1 MKHRERGSGRAPG
14 KVFEPKGTK
23 MDLFSYIDTLT
34 NKSIAVVG
42 IGVSNRPLLELLLEK
57 GLDVTACDQ
66 RSLEQMGELGQEL
79 LKKGCRLK
87 LGKDYL
93 EDLDQD
99 VIFRTPG
106 LMPFDPHLEEARRRG
121 SLITSEMEVFLQI
134 CPCKVIAVTGS
145 DGKTTTTT
153 IISELLKAAGYTVH
167 LGGNIGHPL
176 LCDTP
181 KMKPEDY
188 AVLEL
193 SSFQLHSM
201 FCRPDVAVITNLTP
215 NHLDKHKDFQDYID
229 AKRAIYENQGSEGRL
244 ILNADDPHTEYYRS
258 FAPGKVS
265 YFSDKQR
272 VEQGTALIDGWLCRV
287 SGRETEPIVRAEEI
301 RIPGEHNV
309 LNYLAAF
316 EALRGLVS
324 ADICRETARSFPGVP
339 HRLELVRE
347 LHGVKYI
354 NDSIGSS
361 PTRTIAGLR
370 ALKSRPIIICG
381 GYDKHIPFA
390 PLGDELCLRAKKV
403 VLTGATAEKIR
414 QAMLESPNYTGELQ
428 IETVPDFRQAVLKA
442 ASLAEEG
449 DTVLLSPACASF
461 DAFRNFEERGN
472 TFRQI
477 VLEIQ

>member
-1 MKHRERGSGRAPG
+1 MN
-14 KVFEPKGTK
+14 
-23 MDLFSYIDTLT
+23 LFSYVDTLDH
-34 NKSIAVVG
+34 KSVAVVG
-42 IGVSNRPLLELLLEK
+42 IGVSNTPLLELLLEK
-57 GLDVTACDQ
+57 GCDVTACDQ
-66 RSLEQMGELGQEL
+66 RSLEQMGELGQRL
-79 LKKGCRLK
+79 LAKGCKLK

-93 EDLDQD
+93 EGLDQD

-106 LMPFDPHLEEARRRG
+106 LMPFDPHLEAAREKG

-153 IISELLKAAGYTVH
+153 IISELLKAADYRVH

-201 FCRPDVAVITNLTP
+201 TCRPDVAVITNLTP

-229 AKRAIYENQGSEGRL
+229 AKRAIFENQGPEGRL
-244 ILNADDPHTEYYRS
+244 ILNADDPHTAYYQS

-265 YFSDKQR
+265 YFSDQKR
-272 VEQGTALIDGWLCRV
+272 VDQGTMLSKGRLCWV
-287 SGRETEPIVRAEEI
+287 SGDKLEPIVDAEEI

-316 EALRGLVS
+316 EAVRGLVS
-324 ADICRETARSFPGVP
+324 AEICRKTAREFPGVA

-370 ALKSRPIIICG
+370 ALKSKPIIICG

-390 PLGDELCLRAKKV
+390 PLGDELCLRAKAV
-403 VLTGATAEKIR
+403 VLTGHTAEKIR
-414 QAMLESPNYTGELQ
+414 RAVLESPNYTGDLPMVTE
-428 IETVPDFRQAVLKA
+428 PDFQKAVLT
-442 ASLAEEG
+442 ASAMAGEG

-472 TFRQI
+472 TFKKI
-477 VLEIQ
+477 VMEIR

>member
-1 MKHRERGSGRAPG
+1 MSCLK
-14 KVFEPKGTK
+14 KDVDDKKEPKGTK
-23 MDLFSYIDTLT
+23 MNLFSYIDTLDH
-34 NKSIAVVG
+34 KSIAVVG
-42 IGVSNRPLLELLLEK
+42 IGVSNEPWLRLLLEK
-57 GLDVTACDQ
+57 GCDVTACDK
-66 RSLEQMGELGQEL
+66 RSLEEMGETGKEL
-79 LKKGCRLK
+79 LRMGCKLK
-87 LGKDYL
+87 LGEDYL
-93 EDLDQD
+93 EGLDQD

-106 LMPFDPHLEEARRRG
+106 LMPFDPHLEAARERG
-121 SLITSEMEVFLQI
+121 SLITSEMEVFLRL
-134 CPCKVIAVTGS
+134 CPCKVIAITGS

-188 AVLEL
+188 VVLEL

-201 FCRPDVAVITNLTP
+201 MCHPDVAVITNLTP

-229 AKRAIYENQGSEGRL
+229 AKKSIYEHQGPNGRL
-244 ILNADDPHTEYYRS
+244 ILNADDAHTDYYS
-258 FAPGKVS
+258 STAPGKVS
-265 YFSDKQR
+265 FFSNR
-272 VEQGTALIDGWLCRV
+272 HPVEQGTALVDGKLCWM
-287 SGRETEPIVRAEEI
+287 TEGKAEEILPAAEI
-301 RIPGEHNV
+301 RIPGDHNV

-316 EALRGLVS
+316 EAVRGLVG
-324 ADICRETARSFPGVP
+324 AETCRKVAREFPGVA

-347 LHGVKYI
+347 LRGVKYI

-370 ALKSRPIIICG
+370 ALPDMPVIICG
-381 GYDKHIPFA
+381 GYDKHIPFE

-414 QAMLESPNYTGELQ
+414 DAILNSPNYQ
-428 IETVPDFRQAVLKA
+428 KRQVPVTMVKDFREAVLA
-442 ASLAEEG
+442 ASNLAEEG

-461 DAFRNFEERGN
+461 DAFKNFEVRGN
-472 TFRQI
+472 TFKKI
-477 VLEIQ
+477 VMEIE